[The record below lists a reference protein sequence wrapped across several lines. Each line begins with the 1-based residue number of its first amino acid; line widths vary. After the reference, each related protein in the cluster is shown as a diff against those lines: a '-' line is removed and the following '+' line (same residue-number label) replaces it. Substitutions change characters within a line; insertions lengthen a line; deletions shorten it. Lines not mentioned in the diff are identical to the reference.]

1 VTGQT
6 KDFCEFLYCI
16 SKYSH
21 STWYIYLVLFSLCW
35 RNGEFVF
42 PNQLSMIVSVLL
54 KASDM
59 QFYISFPGMK
69 ISHRRRSGEYGWWTV
84 VSVPSVLVVGKW
96 KSNGQIQHGGAIF
109 VNVSSQRM
117 CCWAFLLERSFAADW
132 NSACHFVCRFC
143 LYSDFKLHQ
152 CC

>member
-1 VTGQT
+1 MTGLT
-6 KDFCEFLYCI
+6 KDFCEFLYSI

-21 STWYIYLVLFSLCW
+21 CTWYIYPVLFSLCW

-42 PNQLSMIVSVLL
+42 PNQLSMIISVML

-69 ISHRRRSGEYGWWTV
+69 ISHTSKSGEYGWWTA
-84 VSVPSVLVVGKW
+84 VSGPSVLVVGKW
-96 KSNGQIQHGGAIF
+96 KSNGQIQHGGAILI
-109 VNVSSQRM
+109 NVSM
-117 CCWAFLLERSFAADW
+117 CWWVFLLERSFVADW
-132 NSACHFVCRFC
+132 NSACHFVCGFC
-143 LYSDFKLHQ
+143 VYIDFKLHQ